1 MIKILLVISV
11 LAMYIFWKCVRA
23 GAIYDNLAKKEI
35 ERPDLIQ
42 FKNNKA

>member
-23 GAIYDNLAKKEI
+23 GAIYDNQSVKDLK
-35 ERPDLIQ
+35 RPDLIQ
-42 FKNNKA
+42 FKK

>member
-1 MIKILLVISV
+1 MKILLGISV

-23 GAIYDNLAKKEI
+23 GAQYDNPIKKDI

-42 FKNNKA
+42 LKK